1 MSLHQQIKN
10 QIKEAMLAK
19 DKVRLSVVRSLA
31 AAFTNELVAKGRK
44 PEGEL
49 TDEEALQVIKRSV
62 KQHRDS
68 IEQFSKGGR
77 KDLVAAEE
85 AELKVLEVY
94 LPAKI
99 SLDEIKKV
107 AEAKKAALALTDKAK
122 AGILVGAVMNEFKGK
137 ADGSDVKT
145 VVDQLLV

>member
-1 MSLHQQIKN
+1 MSWHQQIKN

-122 AGILVGAVMNEFKGK
+122 AGILVGAVMNEFQGK
-137 ADGSDVKT
+137 ADDRLYIRADSFA
-145 VVDQLLV
+145 L